1 MMGPYYLWNA
11 CYLPHQPCNKNR
23 KSETKHGKYET
34 KGIFIALN
42 LLQGLIITFPFDS
55 KSTFPPIPNAFPALA
70 CCLLLPAF
78 PATAVF
84 RSIFGKFRT
93 PAVFLCG
100 PSLGS
105 TIIQRE

>member
-1 MMGPYYLWNA
+1 MNFL
-11 CYLPHQPCNKNR
+11 LKLFQ
-23 KSETKHGKYET
+23 STK
-34 KGIFIALN
+34 F
-42 LLQGLIITFPFDS
+42 LQDRIITLPFDS

-105 TIIQRE
+105 TLIERE